1 MTQDISRQF
10 INQLVSLYTDEQ
22 DLAEQIKSVKD
33 DAKDKGLDP
42 SIISAV
48 AKAIVK
54 DKVSELEEK
63 SANIISAIKSV
74 HS

>member
-1 MTQDISRQF
+1 MTQDISRSF
-10 INQLVSLYTDEQ
+10 INRLVSLYTDEQ

-54 DKVSELEEK
+54 DKLDDLMQK
-63 SANIISAIKSV
+63 SASIISAIETSR
-74 HS
+74 S